1 MSQLA
6 RPWPPPGDDDE
17 RCSQPA
23 NTRVKPGCTEA
34 LERCGGCYAQR
45 RTGCPAPAVECALQV
60 PAVKC
65 AAGFALVLHALSCTL
80 WLVLT
85 VLSCR
90 ALQHYSTIMQPAC
103 TTLARTHCR
112 TGCCQQAGSSLLAV
126 HAQARSCKLELPS
139 VVVGCSCAITNGP
152 AGRSIQCSAV
162 LTHSS
167 PATAGA
173 RALNVVRMLIQC
185 PTQACGNLLSPKLS
199 QLTESARTAC
209 DNSSAVRPQA
219 SRRHVMQAS
228 NEALWRALPP
238 LLPQLLPEGD
248 CEQGWP
254 LASAA
259 QHCD

>member
-1 MSQLA
+1 MAGS
-6 RPWPPPGDDDE
+6 
-17 RCSQPA
+17 
-23 NTRVKPGCTEA
+23 
-34 LERCGGCYAQR
+34 Y
-45 RTGCPAPAVECALQV
+45 CAELQGI
-60 PAVKC
+60 A
-65 AAGFALVLHALSCTL
+65 
-80 WLVLT
+80 
-85 VLSCR
+85 
-90 ALQHYSTIMQPAC
+90 ALQHHNATSLHNSC
-103 TTLARTHCR
+103 THPLPHR
-112 TGCCQQAGSSLLAV
+112 LLPAV

-139 VVVGCSCAITNGP
+139 VAVGCSCQCAITNGP

-259 QHCD
+259 QHADY